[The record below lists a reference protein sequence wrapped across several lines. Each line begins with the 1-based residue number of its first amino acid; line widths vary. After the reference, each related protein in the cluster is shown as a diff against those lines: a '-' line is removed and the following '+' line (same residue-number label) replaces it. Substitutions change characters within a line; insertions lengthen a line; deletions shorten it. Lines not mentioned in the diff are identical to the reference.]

1 MAMDAVMNAVV
12 NAGDAGDVRG
22 AGDARDTRM
31 SAASWAPLT
40 PAERAVAIEVLT
52 HGPISRTEI
61 ARRLD
66 LSAGS
71 LTRLTKPLIESG
83 LLIEGPAPVTTAA
96 ARQGRPS
103 QPLDIVADSR
113 YFAGFKITADAVYGV
128 VTTLKSDIVADR
140 TVPLH
145 THDPDQVADLLHTM
159 TEEFTA
165 AFPRLSGIGV
175 GVGGHLD
182 SRAGDSGAG
191 GTPAGGGHAGTVS
204 SPFLG
209 WRSVPFADL
218 LAQRTGLPVV
228 VENDVAALIEAE
240 AWFGAGRGLDR
251 FAVLTIG
258 AGIGYGLV
266 IGGQLVRTPES
277 DHGIGPRW
285 IVSQN
290 GPLTPDGDRGS
301 VVSFLAIPSIR
312 YQVRA
317 ATGRD
322 HTYDEILALAAAGDP
337 MPARVLDEAA
347 RALGTVVAQ
356 IANFAMPQKI
366 LLAGEGVGLVDVA
379 GPAIE
384 EAIRANRDPFA
395 APVPL
400 ETKISDFNDWARGA
414 AVLAIQILVLGRP
427 EV

>member
-1 MAMDAVMNAVV
+1 MP
-12 NAGDAGDVRG
+12 
-22 AGDARDTRM
+22 
-31 SAASWAPLT
+31 AASWAPLT

-83 LLIEGPAPVTTAA
+83 LLIEDPAPVTTAA

-103 QPLDIVADSR
+103 QPLDIVAESR

-175 GVGGHLD
+175 GVGGHVD
-182 SRAGDSGAG
+182 SRADSRAADGRVGDGRAG
-191 GTPAGGGHAGTVS
+191 EVRTGGGRTGEARTGDTPAGGGRAGTVS

-218 LAQRTGLPVV
+218 LEQRTGLPVV
-228 VENDVAALIEAE
+228 VKNDVAALIESE

-266 IGGQLVRTPES
+266 IGGQLVRTRDG